1 MRILDG
7 WELYHFNIRGPL
19 IVGVALSSI
28 TSLDHIFLNIAWLD
42 KFTQTVLLCAFEVAR
57 SAIHIF
63 HESDT
68 RGLLCED
75 DAGGSIRMF

>member
-1 MRILDG
+1 MRID
-7 WELYHFNIRGPL
+7 PP
-19 IVGVALSSI
+19 VSS
-28 TSLDHIFLNIAWLD
+28 SHRRLW
-42 KFTQTVLLCAFEVAR
+42 LCAFEVAR

-75 DAGGSIRMF
+75 DTGGSIRML